1 MGNDWWMWTALQCSH
16 NGRDGI
22 SNHQPH
28 DCLLSRL
35 FRPKLKKTSK
45 LRVTGLCAGNSPV
58 IGEFHAQRASN
69 AENVSIWWRHHV
81 HEYQT
86 SYFSFSVEAYASQ
99 PAILGFEIYLRPNP
113 RNIVIL
119 SKFSSLAGNGC
130 TGSWQNDNFR
140 FSKRQFFSARRW
152 YSRSNV
158 MVQKYP
164 SLHVFVTTVLYAK
177 TRYILPRYSI
187 VLMPNVRGLS
197 RHLDAGLSV
206 CRVPGPLGPH
216 RLPRAVIMPPG
227 RSVLCQEQQII
238 PKMKRKLGHNR
249 QIADYCLHRS
259 SPLSLSL
266 VAIDSNQVPGS
277 GTCQISDRK

>member
-1 MGNDWWMWTALQCSH
+1 MDLHGKWLVNVNCITM
-16 NGRDGI
+16 I
-22 SNHQPH
+22 SQWARWHLKSPA
-28 DCLLSRL
+28 SRL
-35 FRPKLKKTSK
+35 FTQPFIQAKLKKTSK

-86 SYFSFSVEAYASQ
+86 SYFSFSVEVYASQ

-119 SKFSSLAGNGC
+119 SKFSSLAGNGR

-177 TRYILPRYSI
+177 NALYFTALFYSA
-187 VLMPNVRGLS
+187 N
-197 RHLDAGLSV
+197 A
-206 CRVPGPLGPH
+206 
-216 RLPRAVIMPPG
+216 
-227 RSVLCQEQQII
+227 
-238 PKMKRKLGHNR
+238 
-249 QIADYCLHRS
+249 
-259 SPLSLSL
+259 
-266 VAIDSNQVPGS
+266 
-277 GTCQISDRK
+277 